1 MKDTFVTNTATL
13 QPYHNINSC
22 SGFTLIE
29 VMIAVFILT
38 VCLLGFTGVYIN
50 VLKNTQTA
58 YQTSVENLKNT
69 S

>member
-1 MKDTFVTNTATL
+1 MTIITQSYCKIRL
-13 QPYHNINSC
+13 C

-38 VCLLGFTGVYIN
+38 VCLLGFTGIYIN
-50 VLKNTQTA
+50 VLKNTQNI

-69 S
+69 ETIIAI

>member
-1 MKDTFVTNTATL
+1 MKITFT
-13 QPYHNINSC
+13 C

-50 VLKNTQTA
+50 VLKNTQNTYRA
-58 YQTSVENLKNT
+58 SVENLCIQCIQRPG
-69 S
+69 SYE